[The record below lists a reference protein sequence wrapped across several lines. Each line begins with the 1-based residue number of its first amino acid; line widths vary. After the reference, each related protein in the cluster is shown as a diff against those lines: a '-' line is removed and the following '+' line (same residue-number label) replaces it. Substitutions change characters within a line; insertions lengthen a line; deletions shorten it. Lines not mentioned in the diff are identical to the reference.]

1 MKTCVALLCLACAL
15 PCGAAEQ
22 LAGVL
27 ACRALTEAAA
37 RLACFDRETA
47 ALASESVALTAAPV
61 TAAPATTAP
70 ATAAPATTAPAT
82 AAQATT
88 APATAAQ
95 ATTAPATA
103 AQATA
108 ATPAAAPAHPA
119 PVLDA
124 QQSFGLS
131 GSTIAANEEA
141 SGARPPK
148 VSKIESRVVALALT
162 GNGRTLFTLDN
173 AQVWRQLE
181 SEGDMLAKLGDTATI
196 SRGMLGSYWLQ
207 LKSGRGCKVTRVR

>member
-47 ALASESVALTAAPV
+47 ALASESVALTAAPA

-70 ATAAPATTAPAT
+70 ATAAP
-82 AAQATT
+82 ATT

-196 SRGMLGSYWLQ
+196 SRGLLGSYWLQ